1 MIFIEQHEE
10 HAVSENA
17 ARPVS
22 FTPSAYLVGSDSRP
36 SSIVIYG
43 VTGGANTWLR
53 IPLDVSMPPITYARQ
68 ALAVVKVT
76 PKVPFFG
83 QTTGFIINFTPTR
96 AVMFDTKGDP
106 VETFSKPYDPGRVEV
121 TLGKKARSHRATP

>member
-1 MIFIEQHEE
+1 MIFIDQHGF
-10 HAVSENA
+10 SEA
-17 ARPVS
+17 ARPAS
-22 FTPSAYLVGSDSRP
+22 FAPSAYLVGSDSRP

-68 ALAVVKVT
+68 ALATVKVT

-83 QTTGFIINFTPTR
+83 VTIGFIINFTPAR
-96 AVMFDTKGDP
+96 AVRFDIKGDP
-106 VETFSKPYDPGRVEV
+106 VETFSKAYDPGHVEV
-121 TLGKKARSHRATP
+121 TLGKKTRSRRSTS

>member
-1 MIFIEQHEE
+1 MIFTDHQTKQVDGE
-10 HAVSENA
+10 AGRSA
-17 ARPVS
+17 S
-22 FTPSAYLVGSDSRP
+22 FVPSAYLVGSDSRP

-53 IPLDVSMPPITYARQ
+53 IPLDVGMPPITYVRQ

-83 QTTGFIINFTPTR
+83 RTTGFIINFTPTR
-96 AVMFDTKGDP
+96 AVMFNIKGDP
-106 VETFSKPYDPGRVEV
+106 IETFSKPYNPGHVEV
-121 TLGKKARSHRATP
+121 TLGKKARAYRSTP